1 MKRIDIAI
9 AVIMLALCV
18 VVILGLS
25 GYAFW
30 SDYAPG
36 PSFAPYLIA
45 GSGIVLSLLLLIEA
59 IREPDEPAD
68 WPDAIGRS
76 RVLFSVLGMVLFAA
90 LMPYLGFLISG
101 VTFMIV
107 LMVVVLRRKIWPS
120 LATTAV
126 TVALIQG
133 IFVQWLNVRL
143 PTGPLGF

>member
-1 MKRIDIAI
+1 MKRLDIAT
-9 AVIMLALCV
+9 ALIMLALCG
-18 VVILGLS
+18 VVIVGMS
-25 GYAFW
+25 GFAFW

-36 PSFAPYLIA
+36 PSFGPYLIA
-45 GSGIVLSLLLLIEA
+45 GSGILLSLLLLIEA
-59 IREPDEPAD
+59 IREDDRPAD

-76 RVLFSVLGMVLFAA
+76 RVLLTIAGLVVFAVA
-90 LMPYLGFLISG
+90 LPWLGFLLST

-107 LMVVVLRRKIWPS
+107 LMIVVLRRRLLPS

>member
-1 MKRIDIAI
+1 MKRLDIAT
-9 AVIMLALCV
+9 ALIMLALCG

-30 SDYAPG
+30 SDYSPG
-36 PSFAPYLIA
+36 PAFAPYLIA
-45 GSGIVLSLLLLIEA
+45 GAGILLSLLLLVEA
-59 IREPDEPAD
+59 IREPDQPAD

-76 RVLFSVLGMVLFAA
+76 RVLFTVIGMVLFAA
-90 LMPYLGFLISG
+90 LLPYLGFLIAG

-107 LMVVVLRRKIWPS
+107 LMVVVLRRKLWPS

>member
-1 MKRIDIAI
+1 MKRLDIAT
-9 AVIMLALCV
+9 ALIMLALCG

-30 SDYAPG
+30 SDYSPG
-36 PSFAPYLIA
+36 PAFAPYLIA
-45 GSGIVLSLLLLIEA
+45 GAGILLSLLLLVEA
-59 IREPDEPAD
+59 IRGTDEPAA
-68 WPDAIGRS
+68 WPDAIGRA
-76 RVLFSVLGMVLFAA
+76 RVLFTVTGMVLFAA

-107 LMVVVLRRKIWPS
+107 LMVVVLRRKLWPS

>member
-1 MKRIDIAI
+1 MKRIDIAT
-9 AVIMLALCV
+9 ALIMLALCV

-45 GSGIVLSLLLLIEA
+45 GSGILLSVLLLVEA

-76 RVLFSVLGMVLFAA
+76 RVLFTTVGLVLFTAA
-90 LMPYLGFLISG
+90 LPWLGFMIAG
-101 VTFMIV
+101 VTFMMV
-107 LMVVVLRRKIWPS
+107 LLVFVLRRPLWPS

-133 IFVQWLNVRL
+133 IFVQWLSVRL

>member
-1 MKRIDIAI
+1 MKRLDIVTAL
-9 AVIMLALCV
+9 VMLALCA
-18 VVILGLS
+18 VVILGMA

-36 PSFAPYLIA
+36 PSFGPYLIA
-45 GSGIVLSLLLLIEA
+45 GSGILLSVLRFIEA
-59 IREPDEPAD
+59 VRGDDEPAP

-76 RVLFSVLGMVLFAA
+76 RVLYTVIGLVLFAA
-90 LMPYLGFLISG
+90 LMPYLGFMIAG

-107 LMVVVLRRKIWPS
+107 LMLVVLRRRLWPS

-133 IFVQWLNVRL
+133 IFVQWLSVRL